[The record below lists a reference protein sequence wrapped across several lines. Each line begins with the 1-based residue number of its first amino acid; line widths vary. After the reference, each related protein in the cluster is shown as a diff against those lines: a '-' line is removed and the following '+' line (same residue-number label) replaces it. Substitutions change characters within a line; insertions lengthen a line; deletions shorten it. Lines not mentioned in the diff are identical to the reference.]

1 MEGSFCNDLGE
12 NLMVAGTRVVA
23 VRMKR
28 RDWKAFYEV
37 EWPEHNGALWPI
49 KGGYRFIG
57 TVSTDS
63 WVL

>member
-1 MEGSFCNDLGE
+1 
-12 NLMVAGTRVVA
+12 MVAGTRVVA

-49 KGGYRFIG
+49 KGGYKFIDA
-57 TVSTDS
+57 VSTDS